1 LLIGFEKL
9 LLQSDCRLCS
19 FLPNI
24 EEWYRAGLSVFIDL
38 HHKEG
43 GSGSLKDW
51 CDADRPLP
59 CDQAVHSCSWGR
71 FMQERKMASDQRDTS
86 AMGAFAGPL
95 GMFTP
100 VMDYM
105 IDAAQ
110 RGVLFCDVMRQ
121 RGNQYRERL
130 AETVPHVLDY
140 EVELVVDGRTLDR
153 PVNYALAR
161 VIPPAGIEFDSK
173 RRPFVVVDPRAGHG
187 PGIGG
192 FKADSE
198 IGVAFKAG
206 HPCYFIGFLPEP
218 MPGQTIEDIARA
230 EAVFLEKVIALHPE
244 ADGKPCV
251 IGNCQAGW
259 AVMMLAAI
267 RPELFG
273 PIIVAGSPLSYW
285 AGVRGKFPMRY
296 SGGLLGGSWL
306 TALTG
311 DLGHGKFDGAWLV
324 QNFEN
329 QNPANTLWSKPYN
342 LYSKIDTEAP
352 RYLGFEKWWGGHVNL
367 NAEEIQFIVDEL
379 FIGNNLAAG
388 RIQTSNGTSIDLRN
402 IRSPIVVF
410 CSKGDNITPPQQA
423 LGWILD
429 LYENVDEIRSCGQ
442 TIVYTIHETIGHLG
456 IFVSGGVA
464 KKEHGEFSSN
474 IDLIDTLPPGLY
486 EAVLENKAGDTANP
500 DLVTG
505 NWVMRCEARTLD
517 DIRALGGND
526 AADERRF
533 ATAARVSEINL
544 SLYRTFAQPMVR
556 AMVNSPMAEW
566 MQQLHPLRLQY
577 EFFSNANPL
586 MAPVATLAEQVRK
599 DRKPSEANNPFVAM
613 QENAS
618 RQIVAGLDAWRDMTE
633 ALAERTFLT
642 IYGLPS
648 LQAAVG
654 LDPAATRPLR
664 QAAKSPLHQELL
676 QKRIAELKSRIP
688 IGGLREAVIRGLLY
702 AGMTRAAI
710 DERGFELTRRI
721 RQAHGDI
728 PLSDFKALVREQFN
742 MLLIDQEGAL
752 RAIPAMLPSDAEERR
767 KAFDLIKQVLG
778 ARGEMSPEDEK
789 RMSEVAR
796 LFDVDDKRS
805 GNQIPFRRTRKEL
818 QNRAS

>member
-1 LLIGFEKL
+1 MP
-9 LLQSDCRLCS
+9 SDR
-19 FLPNI
+19 
-24 EEWYRAGLSVFIDL
+24 
-38 HHKEG
+38 
-43 GSGSLKDW
+43 
-51 CDADRPLP
+51 
-59 CDQAVHSCSWGR
+59 
-71 FMQERKMASDQRDTS
+71 RDTS

-161 VIPPAGIEFDSK
+161 VIPPAGIEFDPK

-664 QAAKSPLHQELL
+664 QAAKNPLHQELL

-752 RAIPAMLPSDAEERR
+752 RAIPAMLPSDPEERR

-789 RMSEVAR
+789 RMTEVAR

-805 GNQIPFRRTRKEL
+805 GDQIPFRRTRKEL